1 MQTGQFQAIWD
12 LKAKTLVI
20 DSDQDRETHLEIGQ
34 GAMTA
39 IIRNI
44 SLATTSPHICAI
56 KMPVELVYLLGGKE
70 DSRWGL
76 PAMDSRIAEFLPIVL
91 VNLLLTSLQENQAQ
105 VQDYM
110 LMYSQDFTNP
120 KTTLQQKDSKMVL
133 RPGFLQVPQQ
143 IDLVSIIDQFDKVVI
158 QESQVRTEFLRLTIG
173 QNHLKMKTVVFLTD
187 FMVEAKK
194 EMLQRKDNKI

>member
-1 MQTGQFQAIWD
+1 
-12 LKAKTLVI
+12 
-20 DSDQDRETHLEIGQ
+20 
-34 GAMTA
+34 
-39 IIRNI
+39 
-44 SLATTSPHICAI
+44 
-56 KMPVELVYLLGGKE
+56 
-70 DSRWGL
+70 
-76 PAMDSRIAEFLPIVL
+76 MDSRIAKFLPIVL

-133 RPGFLQVPQQ
+133 RPGFLQVLQQ

-158 QESQVRTEFLRLTIG
+158 QESQVRTEFLKLTIG
-173 QNHLKMKTVVFLTD
+173 LNHLKMKTVVFLTD

>member
-1 MQTGQFQAIWD
+1 
-12 LKAKTLVI
+12 
-20 DSDQDRETHLEIGQ
+20 
-34 GAMTA
+34 
-39 IIRNI
+39 
-44 SLATTSPHICAI
+44 
-56 KMPVELVYLLGGKE
+56 
-70 DSRWGL
+70 
-76 PAMDSRIAEFLPIVL
+76 MDSRIAEFLPIVL

-158 QESQVRTEFLRLTIG
+158 QESQVRTEFLKLTIG

-187 FMVEAKK
+187 FTVEAKK

>member
-1 MQTGQFQAIWD
+1 
-12 LKAKTLVI
+12 
-20 DSDQDRETHLEIGQ
+20 
-34 GAMTA
+34 
-39 IIRNI
+39 
-44 SLATTSPHICAI
+44 
-56 KMPVELVYLLGGKE
+56 
-70 DSRWGL
+70 
-76 PAMDSRIAEFLPIVL
+76 MDSRIAEFLPIVL

-133 RPGFLQVPQQ
+133 RPGFLQVLQQ

-158 QESQVRTEFLRLTIG
+158 QESQVRTEFLKLTIG
-173 QNHLKMKTVVFLTD
+173 LNHLKMKTVVFLTD

>member
-1 MQTGQFQAIWD
+1 
-12 LKAKTLVI
+12 
-20 DSDQDRETHLEIGQ
+20 
-34 GAMTA
+34 
-39 IIRNI
+39 
-44 SLATTSPHICAI
+44 
-56 KMPVELVYLLGGKE
+56 
-70 DSRWGL
+70 
-76 PAMDSRIAEFLPIVL
+76 MDSRIAEFLPIVL

-120 KTTLQQKDSKMVL
+120 KITLQQRDSKMVQ

-143 IDLVSIIDQFDKVVI
+143 IDLVSIIDQFDKAVI
-158 QESQVRTEFLRLTIG
+158 QESRVRTEFLKLTIG
-173 QNHLKMKTVVFLTD
+173 LNHLKMKTVVFLTD

>member
-1 MQTGQFQAIWD
+1 
-12 LKAKTLVI
+12 
-20 DSDQDRETHLEIGQ
+20 
-34 GAMTA
+34 
-39 IIRNI
+39 
-44 SLATTSPHICAI
+44 
-56 KMPVELVYLLGGKE
+56 
-70 DSRWGL
+70 
-76 PAMDSRIAEFLPIVL
+76 MDSRIAEFLPIVL

-110 LMYSQDFTNP
+110 QTYSQDFTSP

-158 QESQVRTEFLRLTIG
+158 QESQVRTEFLKLTIG
-173 QNHLKMKTVVFLTD
+173 QNHLKMKTVVFLID

>member
-1 MQTGQFQAIWD
+1 
-12 LKAKTLVI
+12 
-20 DSDQDRETHLEIGQ
+20 
-34 GAMTA
+34 MTA

-44 SLATTSPHICAI
+44 SLATTSPLTCAI
-56 KMPVELVYLLGGKE
+56 KIPVELGFLLGGKE
-70 DSRWGL
+70 DNRRGH
-76 PAMDSRIAEFLPIVL
+76 PAMDSRIAEFLLIVQG
-91 VNLLLTSLQENQAQ
+91 NLLLTSLQENQAQ

-158 QESQVRTEFLRLTIG
+158 QESQVRTEFLKLTIG
-173 QNHLKMKTVVFLTD
+173 QNHLKMKTVVFLID

-194 EMLQRKDNKI
+194 EMLQRKDNKIQCLNGNQFHPNQELCQDNSQIVVDRTLRNHSSSHN